1 MVKYRPPV
9 ALFGGSFDP
18 PHEGHQRIVEALTA
32 LDDID
37 KVIVMPAFLNPF
49 KTSTL
54 ASAKM
59 RLSWCKKVFRG
70 DKVIISDF
78 EIAQHR
84 PVYTIETLQAL
95 QKEYEVKYLAI
106 GSDNLEKITRWKH
119 FEEINAQVTWLVFTR
134 AQATPDCHLLE
145 RCRVMMLHLPVS
157 STAIR
162 DGRDRVYIDNTILD
176 EVTDTIHNTKDTHDH
191 QREG

>member
-1 MVKYRPPV
+1 MVKHRPSV

-18 PHEGHQRIVEALTA
+18 PHEGHRRIVEVLTT

-54 ASAKM
+54 ASADK
-59 RLSWCKKVFRG
+59 RLAWCKKVCHG

-78 EIAQHR
+78 EISQHR
-84 PVYTIETLQAL
+84 PVYTIETLHAL

-106 GSDNLEKITRWKH
+106 GADNLDKIMHWKH

-134 AQATPDCHLLE
+134 GRTTPDCRLLMQ
-145 RCRVMMLHLPVS
+145 CRVMALHLPVS

-162 DGRDRVYIDNTILD
+162 NGKDMMHIDSTILD
-176 EVTDTIHNTKDTHDH
+176 EVTDILHHTKDTHDH
-191 QREG
+191 

>member
-1 MVKYRPPV
+1 MVKDKPSV

-18 PHEGHQRIVEALTA
+18 PHEGHRRIVEVLTT

-54 ASAKM
+54 ASADK
-59 RLSWCKKVFRG
+59 RLSWCKKVCHG
-70 DKVIISDF
+70 DKVIVSDF
-78 EIAQHR
+78 EISRHR

-95 QKEYEVKYLAI
+95 QKAYEVKYLAI
-106 GSDNLEKITRWKH
+106 GSDNLEKIAHWKQ
-119 FEEINAQVTWLVFTR
+119 FGEINAQVTWLVFTR
-134 AQATPDCHLLE
+134 GQTMPDCRLLE
-145 RCRVMMLHLPVS
+145 RCRVMALHLPVS

-162 DGRDRVYIDNTILD
+162 EGREKAYVDSAILD
-176 EVTDTIHNTKDTHDH
+176 EVTDILYNTKDAHDH
-191 QREG
+191 QRES